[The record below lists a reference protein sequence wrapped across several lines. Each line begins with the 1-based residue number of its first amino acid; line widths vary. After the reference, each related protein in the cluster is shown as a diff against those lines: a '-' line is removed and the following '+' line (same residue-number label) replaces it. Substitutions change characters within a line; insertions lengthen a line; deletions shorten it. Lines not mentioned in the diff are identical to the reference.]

1 MKLTLDQVYKHLKN
15 FVEDAEGKDY
25 CSCSFEVN
33 QRKYLGRQSKITPTK
48 KGEFVTL
55 WKRVNGE
62 THPFEEMDAI
72 DYVFILNHTKTGYF
86 LFPKVVL
93 LEKGILKSN
102 SKNGKRGFRLY
113 SPNDTDLNTQA
124 TKTQNWQKNFY
135 QSLI

>member
-1 MKLTLDQVYKHLKN
+1 MKLTLDQIYKDIKN

-33 QRKYLGRQSKITPTK
+33 QKTYLGRQSKITPKK

-55 WKRVNGE
+55 WKRVNGQ
-62 THPFEEMDAI
+62 THPFEKIDTI
-72 DYVFILNHTKTGYF
+72 DYVFILNHNKTGYF

-93 LEKGILKSN
+93 LERDILKSN

-113 SPNDTDLNTQA
+113 FPDDTNLNKPA
-124 TKTQNWQKNFY
+124 TKTQNWQKEY
-135 QSLI
+135 YHSLT